1 MAIATACSIGSFII
15 RASWKDEFPTL
26 SGENARA
33 KLNDTLLKRGY
44 VVAILCHG
52 SSLRILTRS
61 LESFWQSGQSQTLFP
76 LREVSNSSER
86 EQVSEGGNTQSRI
99 KPS

>member
-33 KLNDTLLKRGY
+33 NLNDTLLKRGY

-61 LESFWQSGQSQTLFP
+61 LESFWQSGQSQTLGHP
-76 LREVSNSSER
+76 GEVLRSPEGVQVPEVGHSKR
-86 EQVSEGGNTQSRI
+86 RI
-99 KPS
+99 L